1 LGKIRRI
8 KRVHRRKTTLNTLKV
23 WNPEDPIFW
32 DEYGNRA
39 ATRNLV
45 VSFLSLHLAFCIWQV
60 WSVMTV
66 NLPNVG
72 FQYTA
77 NQMFTLTALPA
88 LSGGIL
94 RMFYSLAVTFFG
106 GRTWTVI
113 STALLLIPAIGIGVA
128 VQNPNTS
135 FTTMAVLSAL
145 CGFGGANFT
154 SSMANIGPF
163 YPKEK
168 QGLALGI
175 NGGIGNLGVS
185 VVQLIT
191 PIIILYPLFPIGGS
205 QTMMLPYGS
214 RQVWIQNGAWLWVI
228 PIVVVTILAY
238 FYMDNLPG
246 IRVPL
251 VEQLRI
257 FKRKHMYI
265 ITILYIMSF
274 GSFIGFSAAF
284 PLLLMQQFPEV
295 NALQYAFI
303 GPLLGASFRTI
314 GGYLADK
321 FGGAIVTFVSV
332 IVMVVGT
339 MGLVFFT
346 IEGRESFIGFFLTFL
361 VLFMFGG
368 IANGSIFRM
377 IPFIF
382 GPKET
387 SPAIGFCGA
396 IGAFGGF
403 FIPKMFGWSIEMTGG
418 AHVALYVFIGYYV
431 LCSGLLWYYYARP
444 KAEIKI

>member
-1 LGKIRRI
+1 M
-8 KRVHRRKTTLNTLKV
+8 NTLRT
-23 WNPEDPIFW
+23 WNPDDPIFW
-32 DEYGNRA
+32 DTVGNRA
-39 ATRNLV
+39 ATRNLII
-45 VSFLSLHLAFCIWQV
+45 SFLSLHLAFCIWQV

-72 FQYTA
+72 FQYTS
-77 NQMFTLTALPA
+77 NEMFTLTALPA
-88 LSGGIL
+88 LSGAIL
-94 RMFYSLAVTFFG
+94 RMFYSFAVTYFG
-106 GRTWTVI
+106 GKTWTVI
-113 STALLLIPAIGIGVA
+113 STALLLIPALGIGVA
-128 VQNPNTS
+128 IQNPDTP
-135 FTTMAVLSAL
+135 FTTMAILSVL

-163 YPKEK
+163 FPKEK

-191 PIIILYPLFPIGGS
+191 PIIILYPLLHIGVS
-205 QTMMLPYGS
+205 QTMVTSTGS
-214 RQVWIQNGAWLWVI
+214 REVWLQNGALIWVL
-228 PIVVVTILAY
+228 PIITITILAY
-238 FYMDNLPG
+238 FFMDNLPG
-246 IRVPL
+246 TRVPIL
-251 VEQLRI
+251 EQLKI

-274 GSFIGFSAAF
+274 GSFIGYSAAF
-284 PLLLMQQFPEV
+284 PLLIMQQFPEV
-295 NALQYAFI
+295 NALRFAFI
-303 GPLLGASFRTI
+303 GPLLGASFRTV
-314 GGYLADK
+314 GGYFADK
-321 FGGAIVTFVSV
+321 FGGAIVTFLSV
-332 IVMVVGT
+332 LIMVLGT
-339 MGLVFFT
+339 VGLVFFT
-346 IEGRESFIGFFLTFL
+346 MEGQESFIGFFTTFL

-403 FIPKMFGWSIEMTGG
+403 FIPKMFGWSIEFTGN
-418 AHVALYVFIGYYV
+418 AHLALYVFIIYY
-431 LCSGLLWYYYARP
+431 LMCSGLLWYYYARP